1 MFSTGIHRRG
11 VVGIVAALTVGF
23 GGLAYSQ
30 AQAATTPLTPQ
41 PLMAR
46 LETPATALKP
56 AVRLSQSGEI
66 MFPMNPLPKCAMSKT
81 SFGQPRPPDRVH
93 EGIDIMASLGQ
104 EIYAVDNGVLWR
116 QAIDGSPNAVLSGN
130 AWYLKLNDGTYFFYG
145 HLSAF
150 ATGLTLGDTV
160 TRGQLIGYVGD
171 TGNPGPGNYHLHF
184 EVHPKG
190 GAAVDPFPLLAI
202 PKVCKISA

>member
-1 MFSTGIHRRG
+1 MFCTGSHRRSIIAIG
-11 VVGIVAALTVGF
+11 VAALTLCL
-23 GGLAYSQ
+23 GLATYNH
-30 AQAATTPLTPQ
+30 AHAATTA
-41 PLMAR
+41 MVR
-46 LETPATALKP
+46 LELSATALKP
-56 AVRLSQSGEI
+56 AVRLSQSGVI
-66 MFPMNPLPKCAMSKT
+66 MFPINPLPRCAMSKT
-81 SFGQPRPPDRVH
+81 SFGQPRPPDRIH
-93 EGIDIMASLGQ
+93 EGLDIMAALGQ
-104 EIYAVDNGVLWR
+104 EVYAVDNGVLWR
-116 QAIDGSPNAVLSGN
+116 QAIDGAPNATLSGN
-130 AWYLKLNDGTYFFYG
+130 SWYLRLADGTYYFYG

-150 ATGLTLGDTV
+150 APGLVLGNTV